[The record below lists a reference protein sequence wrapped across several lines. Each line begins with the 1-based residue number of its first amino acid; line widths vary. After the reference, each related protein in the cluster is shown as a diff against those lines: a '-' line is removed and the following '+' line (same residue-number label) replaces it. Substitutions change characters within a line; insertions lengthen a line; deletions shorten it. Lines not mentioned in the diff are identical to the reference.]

1 MKKTSVILIAA
12 SSFLFPQLSFAEKFI
27 DRCGAYVKETY
38 VDKSSDYRFNLIDS
52 EGNNFDGS
60 QSWSF
65 SSNDLIIIEILNSAH
80 LSQTPLCIDYSTSRW
95 YWTIYS
101 IRLQ

>member
-1 MKKTSVILIAA
+1 MKKTSVILTMI
-12 SSFLFPQLSFAEKFI
+12 SSFLFPQVSYAKTFT

-38 VDKSSDYRFNLIDS
+38 VDKSSDYRFKLVDS

-60 QSWSF
+60 QDWSF
-65 SSNDLIIIEILNSAH
+65 SSTDLVIIEMLNSAH
-80 LSQTPLCIDYSTSRW
+80 LSQTPLCIDYSTSKW

-101 IRLQ
+101 ISMQ